1 MCVNV
6 EKGTEKRGEHT
17 RYTDNPRKIGEKT
30 HQRKIQGKHTHTH
43 THTQTQTP
51 HTHSQRDGRKN
62 TKERYNTDTDTRI
75 KSYQE
80 KSTNRAEEPPHS
92 CRPDTEH
99 ILMIAHI
106 RTRTH

>member
-43 THTQTQTP
+43 THTHKHKHHIHIPREMGEKTSKKDTTQTQT
-51 HTHSQRDGRKN
+51 H
-62 TKERYNTDTDTRI
+62 
-75 KSYQE
+75 
-80 KSTNRAEEPPHS
+80 A
-92 CRPDTEH
+92 
-99 ILMIAHI
+99 
-106 RTRTH
+106 